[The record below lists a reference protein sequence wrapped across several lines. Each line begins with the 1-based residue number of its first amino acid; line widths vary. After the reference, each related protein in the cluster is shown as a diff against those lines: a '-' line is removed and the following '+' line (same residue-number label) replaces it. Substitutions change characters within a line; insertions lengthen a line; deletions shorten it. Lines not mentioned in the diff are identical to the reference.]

1 MDISVIK
8 ANETNAVNGLS
19 IGSEQAAKVSLEFMN
34 LRCPY
39 CKKWFLDSK
48 EVLEQAVKQ
57 EKIRRVIKLF
67 DKEKPS
73 LQRGNVM
80 HQYVD
85 TTNAASILESI
96 ELIYQH
102 QDEWGNL
109 SLEEVANYAENILH
123 LKRNAEHEK
132 VKSAIVKEAQAANII
147 FVPTII
153 LDEHIFDEN
162 ITTEELTAY
171 INE

>member
-8 ANETNAVNGLS
+8 PEHTNENNGLV
-19 IGSEQAAKVSLEFMN
+19 IGQQDANKVSLEFMN

-39 CKKWFLDSK
+39 CKKWFFDSK
-48 EVLEQAVKQ
+48 ETLKRAVAEDKL
-57 EKIRRVIKLF
+57 RRVIKLF

-85 TTNAASILESI
+85 TTNEATILQCI
-96 ELIYQH
+96 ETIYQH

-109 SLEEVANYAENILH
+109 SLEEVATYAEEVLH
-123 LKRNAEHEK
+123 LKRNTSHGA
-132 VKSAIVKEAQAANII
+132 VKDAIVNEANQANIV

-153 LDEHIFDEN
+153 LGNHIFDEN
-162 ITTEELTAY
+162 ITEDELNQY